1 MVWVIRP
8 WTLVFLAQGY
18 THRMIRVSRLNGK
31 EFVVNA
37 ELIQFVEETPDT
49 VITLLNHEKIVV
61 REKADEVVRRVVEY
75 QKSLRPF
82 HS

>member
-1 MVWVIRP
+1 
-8 WTLVFLAQGY
+8 
-18 THRMIRVSRLNGK
+18 MIRVSRLNGK

-61 REKADEVVRRVVEY
+61 REKADEVVKRVVEY
-75 QKSLRPF
+75 QKSIRAF
-82 HS
+82 QS